1 MVQEQ
6 AELSVCAVRGTHMV
20 ILIIPLGKSF
30 KECSSLSFLK
40 SGVIPGYMMRK
51 T

>member
-30 KECSSLSFLK
+30 KECSPPQK
-40 SGVIPGYMMRK
+40 KKNAPV
-51 T
+51 